1 MQVNLPKVRS
11 LWLPVLILLSAC
23 SQSPEDRMVELGR
36 CYKAGAV
43 LKDRA
48 LLRGV
53 EITSERTMQD
63 TKFNVSPA
71 QFAML
76 INEKINDELYSEGSS
91 TDPAR
96 VLKTLTKWADSSVC
110 KDMKQQGVDAGE
122 P

>member
-1 MQVNLPKVRS
+1 MKVNLPKVRS

-23 SQSPEDRMVELGR
+23 SQSPEDRLVELGR
-36 CYKAGAV
+36 CYKAGAI
-43 LKDRA
+43 LKDRV

-53 EITSERTMQD
+53 EITSEKTIRD
-63 TKFNVSPA
+63 SKIEVSPA
-71 QFAML
+71 MFAML

-96 VLKTLTKWADSSVC
+96 VLKTLTKWANSSVC